1 MLGVRTERKPIGGDI
16 AKEIRNALRRVS
28 TGNLNDKEKARV
40 TRSKKILSQFNVHW
54 IDLKGNEI

>member
-16 AKEIRNALRRVS
+16 AKEIRSAIRRVS
-28 TGNLNDKEKARV
+28 TGNLNDKEKSRVAR
-40 TRSKKILSQFNVHW
+40 SQKILSQFNVHW

>member
-1 MLGVRTERKPIGGDI
+1 MLGVRAKRKPISGDI
-16 AKEIRNALRRVS
+16 ALEIRSALKRVS

-40 TRSKKILSQFNVHW
+40 AHSKEILNQFNVHW